1 MSSREDKI
9 SDWLNEGR
17 RNLAK
22 FSRSPFHDNLRTDVR
37 DHYTNLIENFPK
49 KTLAEVEK
57 LLQEAK
63 VIEPLPSSMSAS
75 RTTESCWVLK
85 SQNNPKKITVNGFED
100 YAYRFIEI
108 VLNTEM
114 MSDREVVRHL
124 CHNRACVCPDHLQI
138 GTQQENRQDEYDRV
152 YSGRDSEGRGQKL

>member
-1 MSSREDKI
+1 MKTKDTKI
-9 SDWLNEGR
+9 NAWLEEGR
-17 RNLAK
+17 RNLGK
-22 FSRSPFHDNLRTDVR
+22 FSRSPFHDNLRTTVR

-49 KTLAEVEK
+49 EALAEVEK

-85 SQNNPKKITVNGFED
+85 SQKNPKKITVNGFEE
-100 YAYRFIEI
+100 YAYRFIVI
-108 VLNTEM
+108 VLNTEL

-124 CHNRACVCPDHLQI
+124 CHNRACVYPEHLQI
-138 GTQQENRQDEYDRV
+138 GTQQENRQDEYERV
-152 YSGRDSEGRGQKL
+152 YSGRDSESRDQKL

>member
-1 MSSREDKI
+1 MKTKDTKI
-9 SDWLNEGR
+9 NAWLEEGR
-17 RNLAK
+17 RNLGK
-22 FSRSPFHDNLRTDVR
+22 FSRSPFHDNLRTTVR

-49 KTLAEVEK
+49 EALAEVEK

-85 SQNNPKKITVNGFED
+85 THKNPKMITVKGYTD
-100 YAYRFIEI
+100 YAYRFIAI
-108 VLNTEM
+108 VLNTELM
-114 MSDREVVRHL
+114 GDREVVRHL

-138 GTQQENRQDEYDRV
+138 GTQQENRQDEYERM
-152 YSGRDSEGRGQKL
+152 YSGRDSEGRDQKL

>member
-1 MSSREDKI
+1 VVKEEKI
-9 SDWLNEGR
+9 IAWIEEGR
-17 RNLAK
+17 RNLGK
-22 FSRSPFHDNLRTDVR
+22 FRRSPFHDNLRTTVR
-37 DHYTNLIENFPK
+37 DHYTNLIENFPEE
-49 KTLAEVEK
+49 TLAKVEQ

-75 RTTESCWVLK
+75 RTIEGCWVLK

-114 MSDREVVRHL
+114 MSDNEVVRHL

-138 GTQQENRQDEYDRV
+138 GTQQENRQDEYERV
-152 YSGRDSEGRGQKL
+152 YSGRDSQGKGQKL

>member
-1 MSSREDKI
+1 VSSREDKI

-17 RNLAK
+17 RNHAK
-22 FSRSPFHDNLRTDVR
+22 FHRSPFHDSLRTDVR

-49 KTLAEVEK
+49 ETLAEVEK

-75 RTTESCWVLK
+75 RTIESCWVLK
-85 SQNNPKKITVNGFED
+85 TQKNPKMIKVKGYTD
-100 YAYRFIEI
+100 YAYRFIVI
-108 VLNTEM
+108 VLNTEL

-138 GTQQENRQDEYDRV
+138 GSYQENRQDEYERV
-152 YSGRDSEGRGQKL
+152 YSGRDSEGRDQKL

>member
-1 MSSREDKI
+1 MVKKEK
-9 SDWLNEGR
+9 WLEEGR

-22 FSRSPFHDNLRTDVR
+22 FSRSPFHDSLRTDVR

-85 SQNNPKKITVNGFED
+85 SQKNPKKIMVNG
-100 YAYRFIEI
+100 
-108 VLNTEM
+108 L
-114 MSDREVVRHL
+114 
-124 CHNRACVCPDHLQI
+124 VCLQ
-138 GTQQENRQDEYDRV
+138 
-152 YSGRDSEGRGQKL
+152 

>member
-1 MSSREDKI
+1 MKTKDTKI
-9 SDWLNEGR
+9 TAWLEEGR

-22 FSRSPFHDNLRTDVR
+22 FRRSPFHDNLRTTVR

-49 KTLAEVEK
+49 EALAEVEK

-75 RTTESCWVLK
+75 RTIESCWVLK
-85 SQNNPKKITVNGFED
+85 SHKNPKMITVKGYTD
-100 YAYRFIEI
+100 YAYRFIAI
-108 VLNTEM
+108 VLNTEL

-138 GTQQENRQDEYDRV
+138 GTQQENRLDEYERV
-152 YSGRDSEGRGQKL
+152 YSGRDSEGRDQKL